1 MYKIS
6 TSSELREAIIQLEL
20 KRDSQEKLLKEQFY
34 ITYESFKSINLLK
47 KVILEIA
54 TSPGL
59 LSGLV
64 STIVDLTR
72 RRTYNSQLNEA
83 PSASIKSI
91 FQSLLSTSVT
101 KLVYDNSDT
110 LLLFGQ
116 YFIRRLFHKKEKKQK
131 EKK

>member
-20 KRDSQEKLLKEQFY
+20 KRDSQEKLLKEQFH

-54 TSPGL
+54 TAPGL

-72 RRTYNSQLNEA
+72 RRTYNSQLSEA

-91 FQSLLSTSVT
+91 FRSLLSTSVT

-116 YFIRRLFHKKEKKQK
+116 YIIRRLFHKKEKKKK
-131 EKK
+131 EEM

>member
-6 TSSELREAIIQLEL
+6 TSAELREAIIQLEL

-72 RRTYNSQLNEA
+72 RRTYKNQLSEA

-116 YFIRRLFHKKEKKQK
+116 YLIRRLFHKKEKKKK
-131 EKK
+131 EDQ

>member
-1 MYKIS
+1 MYKIF

-20 KRDSQEKLLKEQFY
+20 KRDSQEKLLKEQFH

-54 TSPGL
+54 TAPGL

-72 RRTYNSQLNEA
+72 RRTYNSQLSEA

-91 FQSLLSTSVT
+91 FRSLLSTSVT

-116 YFIRRLFHKKEKKQK
+116 YIIRRLFHKKEKKKK
-131 EKK
+131 EEM

>member
-20 KRDSQEKLLKEQFY
+20 KRDNQENLIKEQFH

-59 LSGLV
+59 MSGLV
-64 STIVDLTR
+64 RTIVDLTR
-72 RRTYNSQLNEA
+72 RKTYKNQLNEA

-91 FQSLLSTSVT
+91 FQSLISTSVS
-101 KLVYDNSDT
+101 KLIYDNSDT

-116 YFIRRLFHKKEKKQK
+116 YFIRRLFHKKEKKEK
-131 EKK
+131 E